1 MKRESLVGA
10 AELLFTQSLSDL
22 KEVRHLDSLVRAHTL
37 LAVMADKTS
46 PEHQLNL
53 LRAYT
58 FMLQIWQVLHS
69 RINKNQ

>member
-1 MKRESLVGA
+1 MKRESLLGA
-10 AELLFTQSLSDL
+10 ADLLFTQSLSDL

-58 FMLQIWQVLHS
+58 FVLQIWQVLHS
-69 RINKNQ
+69 CINKNR